1 MGVETI
7 FLWVGVGLIGGWLA
21 SAALGRGPGLL
32 ADLATGVVGAVL
44 GGLLFRVLGIHRGLL
59 GLPSTFFVA
68 FVAAVVLLVVS
79 RLLRRDRGHARRLH
93 R

>member
-21 SAALGRGPGLL
+21 SAALEGGPGLL
-32 ADLATGVVGAVL
+32 ADLALGVVGAVL
-44 GGLLFRVLGIHRGLL
+44 GGLLFRVLGVRRGLL

-68 FVAAVVLLVVS
+68 FVAAVVLLVVG
-79 RLLRRDRGHARRLH
+79 RLLRRNGARW
-93 R
+93 